1 MEITFNTPAV
11 LFPAISLL
19 MLAYTNRF
27 LALANLIRKLHEEY
41 QTGKDKKLIML
52 QIMGLRQRLYYVR
65 WMQGLGV
72 LSFLICVTTMFC
84 IYNGWQSVGR
94 VLFAFSLIALS
105 ISLVFSLVEIVKS
118 TNALELELSDMQD
131 LEADGFFSELWK
143 KYKQAKKEK
152 GPGEGA

>member
-52 QIMGLRQRLYYVR
+52 QIMGLRRRLYYVR
-65 WMQGLGV
+65 WMQGLGI

-84 IYNGWQSVGR
+84 IYSGWQAVAQ
-94 VLFAFSLIALS
+94 VMFAFSLIALS
-105 ISLVFSLVEIVKS
+105 LSLIFSLIEIVQS
-118 TNALELELSDMQD
+118 THALELELSDMQD
-131 LEADGFFSELWK
+131 LDGDGFFSELWK

-152 GPGEGA
+152 GSV

>member
-52 QIMGLRQRLYYVR
+52 QIMGLRRRLYYVR
-65 WMQGLGV
+65 WMQGLGI
-72 LSFLICVTTMFC
+72 LSFLICVTTMYC
-84 IYNGWQSVGR
+84 IYSGWQPVAQ

-105 ISLVFSLVEIVKS
+105 ISLVFSLIEIVQS
-118 TNALELELSDMQD
+118 THALELELSDMQD
-131 LEADGFFSELWK
+131 LDGESFFSELWK
-143 KYKQAKKEK
+143 KYKQTKKEK
-152 GPGEGA
+152 GPG